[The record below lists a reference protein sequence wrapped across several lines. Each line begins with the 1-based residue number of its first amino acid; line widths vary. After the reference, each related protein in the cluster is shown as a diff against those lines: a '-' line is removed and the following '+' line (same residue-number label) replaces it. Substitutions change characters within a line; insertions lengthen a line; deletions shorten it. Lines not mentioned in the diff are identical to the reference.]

1 MRNNNDRPT
10 RRASGKRLTIAV
22 ICLTL
27 SLICGI
33 TLAYVFTNTTPVENK
48 FTDAEVRCDVVETF
62 KNNEKRDV
70 QIKNTGNVKSYIR
83 ATIVVTWAI
92 DGKDADIQVYAKQP
106 VSGTDYIIEM
116 NELSGWVEA
125 EDGFWYYTE
134 AIAPQGYT
142 DKLIDSCKPVKGKA
156 PEGYHLSVE
165 IIASAIQSKPTSVV
179 AEQWSSGVSGVDA
192 NDLLQIKQKEVTQG

>member
-33 TLAYVFTNTTPVENK
+33 TMAYVFTNTTPVENK

-92 DGKDADIQVYAKQP
+92 DGKDADSQVYAKQP
-106 VSGTDYIIEM
+106 VAGTDYTIEV

-125 EDGFWYYTE
+125 ADGFWYYTVPV
-134 AIAPQGYT
+134 APEVST
-142 DKLIDSCKPVKGKA
+142 KNLINSCKLIGNA

-165 IIASAIQSKPTSVV
+165 IIASAIQSEPTSVV
-179 AEQWSSGVSGVDA
+179 VGQWSSGVSGVNADST
-192 NDLLQIKQKEVTQG
+192 LQIEQKEVTQG